1 MDEVNSFIVILVL
14 ACGVLSLLLLS
25 LLVVY
30 RMCIFLVC
38 FFFTC
43 EDRGFGPHRHPQ
55 TQNQGAERPGM
66 SPRGYSLT
74 HAPVHGSA

>member
-30 RMCIFLVC
+30 RMCIFVC
-38 FFFTC
+38 FFFLTC
-43 EDRGFGPHRHPQ
+43 EDRGFGPHLHPQ
-55 TQNQGAERPGM
+55 TLEPRERRDQECLPM
-66 SPRGYSLT
+66 AIL
-74 HAPVHGSA
+74 